1 MAFLVALG
9 RLPVGGRGGGGGEG
23 ARTGDEKHAR
33 GETRP
38 EALDGRGDA
47 NDGLPEQAA
56 GKGRVGEKEEGEGR
70 DSTRHRHP
78 RASD

>member
-9 RLPVGGRGGGGGEG
+9 KLPGGRGEEGEG
-23 ARTGDEKHAR
+23 ARTGDEKHER

-47 NDGLPEQAA
+47 NDGLPEQT
-56 GKGRVGEKEEGEGR
+56 GRREEEEGR

-78 RASD
+78 GASD